1 MSDFRAIEKIN
12 RWSTSDD
19 IALSKFSREG
29 EKLGARNLPETGAQN
44 LSALEQEE
52 LSKCQSALR
61 DLSAEVSTFRTNT
74 QDQIEAISQELD
86 SELPAKQSEIFDK
99 YEAEI
104 ESVEAELGPK
114 SANLENIT
122 SKLEEAKS
130 NLTLVKQS
138 LGNRELQIHF
148 AGFYWP
154 FMGCLAL
161 AEVSVNR
168 LAFELFFEGSPL
180 ASMLL
185 AIAVG
190 VMLVFFAHISGVAT
204 KRAIPKSSSENTGTI
219 LSMLLLN
226 GLIGIFILYLAK
238 MRQAFVSITSAQ
250 GESLVDIFNTEEGEI
265 LGSSIN
271 DADALE
277 SLIST
282 NIGQEGFFLLLVNV
296 VVYVAGAVAA
306 LLRHDTHPDYEKLEK
321 QVAKLNERNVLLKK
335 RYQSKHSE
343 VTKRKQERIAEVKSK
358 ISKSQRE
365 LKRLET
371 ALRKSEDIVEKSNRK
386 LENALRSKFR
396 AFRDANAAARNT
408 APPKYFKQKVTI
420 DIS

>member
-1 MSDFRAIEKIN
+1 MSEFRAIEKIN
-12 RWSTSDD
+12 RWSASDD
-19 IALSKFSREG
+19 IILSKFSREG
-29 EKLGARNLPETGAQN
+29 EKLGARNLPEVSAVK
-44 LSALEQEE
+44 LSVLEQEE
-52 LSKCQSALR
+52 LSKCESALR
-61 DLSAEVSTFRTNT
+61 DLSTEVLTFRSIT
-74 QDQIEAISQELD
+74 QDQIDVISQELD
-86 SELPAKQSEIFDK
+86 AELPAKQSEIFDK

-104 ESVEAELGPK
+104 EAVEAELGPK
-114 SANLENIT
+114 SANLENVT
-122 SKLEEAKS
+122 SKLEEAKA

-138 LGNRELQIHF
+138 LGNRELQTHF
-148 AGFYWP
+148 VGFYWP

-168 LAFELFFEGSPL
+168 LAFELFFAGSPL

-204 KRAIPKSSSENTGTI
+204 KRAIPKSGSENAGTI
-219 LSMLLLN
+219 FSMLLLN
-226 GLIGIFILYLAK
+226 GLVALFILYLAK

-250 GESLVDIFNTEEGEI
+250 DESLETIFSREEGEI
-265 LGSSIN
+265 LGSGIN
-271 DADALE
+271 DVGALE

-321 QVAKLNERNVLLKK
+321 DVAKLNERSVFLKK

-343 VTKRKQERIAEVKSK
+343 VTKRRQERMALVKAKIAKA
-358 ISKSQRE
+358 QRE
-365 LKRLET
+365 LKRLEN
-371 ALRKSEDIVEKSNRK
+371 ALRKSEDLVENSRQK
-386 LENALRSKFR
+386 LETALQNKFQ
-396 AFRDANAAARNT
+396 AFRDANISTRSLASPN
-408 APPKYFKQKVTI
+408 YFKEKVTI
-420 DIS
+420 KI

>member
-12 RWSTSDD
+12 RWSASDD
-19 IALSKFSREG
+19 IALSKFVREG
-29 EKLGARNLPETGAQN
+29 EKLGARNLPEPFATT

-61 DLSAEVSTFRTNT
+61 DLSGEVSTFRSNT
-74 QDQIEAISQELD
+74 QDQIEVIAQELD
-86 SELPAKQSEIFDK
+86 AELPAKQSEILDK

-114 SANLENIT
+114 SANLENT
-122 SKLEEAKS
+122 TTKLEEAKS
-130 NLTLVKQS
+130 NLALVKQS
-138 LGNRELQIHF
+138 LGNRELQTHF

-185 AIAVG
+185 AVAVG
-190 VMLVFFAHISGVAT
+190 VMLVFFAHISGVAI
-204 KRAIPKSSSENTGTI
+204 KRAIPKSSSENAGTI
-219 LSMLLLN
+219 FSMLLLN
-226 GLIGIFILYLAK
+226 GLIAVFILYLAK
-238 MRQAFVSITSAQ
+238 MRQAFVSITSEQ
-250 GESLVDIFNTEEGEI
+250 GESLVDMFNTEEGKI
-265 LGSSIN
+265 LGSDIN
-271 DADALE
+271 DAGTLE

-321 QVAKLNERNVLLKK
+321 QVAKLTERSVLLKK

-343 VTKRKQERIAEVKSK
+343 VTKRRQERMAEVKSK
-358 ISKSQRE
+358 ISQSQRE
-365 LKRLET
+365 LKRLES
-371 ALRKSEDIVEKSNRK
+371 ALRKSEDIVEKSGQK
-386 LENALRSKFR
+386 LEAALRNKVR
-396 AFRDANAAARNT
+396 AFRDANVAARNV

-420 DIS
+420 NS